1 VATTVR
7 LRISRLCVFFWR
19 NGQLVCDDPVRH
31 RQLALGAEARRL
43 LHRFAD
49 WTGVDDDLD
58 PVGGGN
64 SLIRQLL
71 AAHVLVAED
80 SAEHRF
86 EERLGPWS
94 SWGTSATYFHLA
106 SRNLHDEKFSTAA
119 EDTAW
124 LVNRLPDCPQ
134 PPEFKE
140 YPEAER
146 FPLTRADSDDLGGIG
161 LAQALGARRSTRK
174 FDAARPMTEP
184 QLAAL
189 LRWVG
194 GPLHS
199 VRSGEAAGLR
209 PAVLKASPSPGALQA
224 LEIYPVVLDV
234 EGVDPGIYHYHSRE
248 HALESLR
255 PGPVDRAEVVR
266 WCGDQTYLGDVGVL
280 LLYTAVLE
288 RTAWKYRTGRVYRTL
303 FMELGHVSQTAY
315 LVGTALGLGM
325 LFTAAT
331 RDAAIEDVLGL
342 EWDKEILLGLNAAGT
357 PTTGEVARQRAMLEG
372 GPAGF
377 SFAED
382 AWDGLGS

>member
-1 VATTVR
+1 MR

-31 RQLALGAEARRL
+31 RQLALGAGARRL

-49 WTGVDDDLD
+49 WTEADVDGD
-58 PVGGGN
+58 PLV
-64 SLIRQLL
+64 RQLL
-71 AAHVLVAED
+71 AAHVLVAEG
-80 SAEHRF
+80 SAEQRF
-86 EERLGPWS
+86 EERRGPWS
-94 SWGTSATYFHLA
+94 DWGTAATYFHLA

-124 LVNRLPDCPQ
+124 LVDSLPERPQ
-134 PPEFKE
+134 PPETKE
-140 YPEAER
+140 YPDAER
-146 FPLTRADSDDLGGIG
+146 VALPRDDSDLAGIG
-161 LAQALGARRSTRK
+161 LAEVLRARRSTRK
-174 FDAARPMTEP
+174 FDAAAAMTER
-184 QLAAL
+184 QLGSL

-194 GPLHS
+194 GPLHT

-209 PAVLKASPSPGALQA
+209 PAMLKASPSPGALHA
-224 LEIYPVVLDV
+224 LEIYPVVLNV
-234 EGVDPGIYHYHSRE
+234 EGVAPGIYHYHSRD

-266 WCGDQTYLGDVGVL
+266 WCGDQTYLGEVGVL

-331 RDAAIEDVLGL
+331 RDAAIEDALGL
-342 EWDKEILLGLNAAGT
+342 EWDKEILLGLNGAGVRT
-357 PTTGEVARQRAMLEG
+357 SGEAARQRAMLEG